1 MRRVLSRLARHRLAR
16 FVTVGTLAAGMLFA
30 LTWLLVS
37 TGLPPFAGSITAYV
51 LTFLCAYT
59 AQRGWTFGGGHGH
72 AQALPRY
79 FALQAGCAVFSGTVS
94 HVAVTRYGLSPVAMA
109 AVTTVLTSAASY
121 VLSLVWVFPTRRN
134 A

>member
-1 MRRVLSRLARHRLAR
+1 MRPVLNRLAQLRLAR
-16 FVTVGTLAAGMLFA
+16 FITVGTLAAGMLLA

-37 TGLPPFAGSITAYV
+37 AGLPPFAGSITAYV

-59 AQRGWTFGGGHGH
+59 AQRGWTFGGAHGH
-72 AQALPRY
+72 ARALPRY

-94 HVAVTRYGLSPVAMA
+94 HVAVTRYGLSPLPMA
-109 AVTTVLTSAASY
+109 ALTTVLTSAASY
-121 VLSLVWVFPTRRN
+121 VLSLVWVFPSRSG